1 MQAQNR
7 RLMMKR
13 IFYIVT
19 IAQVVLSFSL
29 FRKLAEKDTKIGSL
43 IRSAQKI
50 VGVDRPRKKKFGI
63 F

>member
-1 MQAQNR
+1 
-7 RLMMKR
+7 MKR

-19 IAQVVLSFSL
+19 IARVVLSFSL
-29 FRKLAEKDTKIGSL
+29 FRKLAQKDTKIGSI